1 MAENNPNKV
10 IRIALVGQ
18 PNVGKSLLINALCH
32 SSMKVG
38 NFTGVTVEK
47 AEAYTTHQGW
57 TLRFID
63 LPGTYS
69 LYGYSEEEKIT
80 KNFVESGGDYDL
92 IVNVAD
98 STNLERNLLLSAQLL
113 EMQKKMILALNMS
126 DEARNEGVKINAK
139 ALSELLGIPSVQVS
153 AHTKENLESLLDCIV
168 ETYQKEKTPN
178 KRIYSNAIETE
189 ILRLEEFIQSKK
201 DASIESLNLSAR
213 QIAILLLKQEEKTF
227 AILHEKPIWLELSQK
242 LQESL
247 NNLYTIYDTPSNKEI
262 FLEDSN
268 AFVQGLVTEIIR
280 YETKKKQNYT
290 QSIDKILINKYAGIP
305 IFLFFM
311 WALFQLTFTLGALPM
326 DMIEDFFGW
335 LGDLVKDNVESEA
348 LASLLADGILGGVG
362 AVILFLPNIVILFF
376 GIALLE
382 TTGYM
387 SRVAFLLDGFFHK
400 FGLHGKSFIPLVSG
414 FGCSVPAF
422 MATRTLKSRKDRL
435 LTLFIINF
443 MSCGARLP
451 VYVLFVGAFFPTQQ
465 AGNWLFG
472 IYILGALLGLVAAK
486 ILRITAFKGPDE
498 PFVMEMPKYR
508 MPNWRLVWFAIYTK
522 AKMYLKKA
530 GTFILAVSILIW
542 FASSYPAQEETK
554 ATYETKIEQA
564 LDGEE
569 KEKLEFALEERL
581 IENSYLGMTG
591 KLIEPIFA
599 PMDFDWR
606 MSVALLSGLAA
617 KEVVISTMGVL
628 YSLGGEVDEESET
641 LMEVISNAI
650 PLQAAIA
657 FVLFVMIYNPCLAA
671 SVVFGKEAGGFK
683 YVVYLFL
690 FTSVCAYFV
699 ALVGYILAG
708 LILN

>member
-1 MAENNPNKV
+1 MEKQTK
-10 IRIALVGQ
+10 IIKIALVGQ
-18 PNVGKSLLINALCH
+18 PNVGKSLLINTLCN
-32 SSMKVG
+32 STMKVG
-38 NFTGVTVEK
+38 NFPGVTVEK
-47 AEAYTTHQGW
+47 AQANTTYKDYLLQI
-57 TLRFID
+57 ID

-80 KNFVESGGDYDL
+80 KHFVESDDYDL

-113 EMQKKMILALNMS
+113 EMQKKMILVLNMS
-126 DEARNEGVKINAK
+126 DEARKEGVKINVK

-153 AHTKENLESLLDCIV
+153 AHTKENLEALLDTIV
-168 ETYQKEKTPN
+168 QTYERGQSTN

-189 ILRLEEFIQSKK
+189 ILHLEEFIKSKK
-201 DASIESLNLSAR
+201 DASLELLHLNAR
-213 QIAILLLKQEEKTF
+213 QIAILLLKQDEKTF
-227 AILHEKPIWLELSQK
+227 QILHKKPIWMELSQK
-242 LQESL
+242 LQDSL
-247 NNLYTIYDTPSNKEI
+247 NTLYTIYDTPSNKEI
-262 FLEDSN
+262 FLEDLN
-268 AFVQGLVTEIIR
+268 AFVQGLITETVR
-280 YETKKKQNYT
+280 YEGKEKQGYT
-290 QSIDKILINKYAGIP
+290 HSIDKILINKYAGIP

-326 DMIEDFFGW
+326 DMIEDFFNWFGG
-335 LGDLVKDNVESEA
+335 LIEDNVSSKA
-348 LASLLADGILGGVG
+348 LASLLADGIVGGVG
-362 AVILFLPNIVILFF
+362 AVVLFLPNIVILFF

-400 FGLHGKSFIPLVSG
+400 FGLHGKSFIPLVTG

-451 VYVLFVGAFFPTQQ
+451 VYVLFVGAFFPAQQ

-472 IYILGALLGLVAAK
+472 IYILGAMLGLIMAK
-486 ILRITAFKGPDE
+486 ILRLTAFKGPDE

-530 GTFILAVSILIW
+530 GTFILAASILVW
-542 FASSYPAQEETK
+542 FASSYPAQEDTK
-554 ATYETKIEQA
+554 ESYETKIEQA
-564 LDGEE
+564 LNE
-569 KEKLEFALEERL
+569 KQKENLAFALEESL
-581 IENSYLGMTG
+581 IENSYLGQTG

-599 PMDFDWR
+599 PLGFDWK
-606 MSVALLSGLAA
+606 MSVSLLSGLAA

-628 YSLGGEVDEESET
+628 YSLGSEVDEGSEN
-641 LMEVISNAI
+641 LMQVIKSVI
-650 PLQAAIA
+650 PLQTAIA
-657 FVLFVMIYNPCLAA
+657 FILFIMIYNPCLAA
-671 SVVFGKEAGGFK
+671 TMVF
-683 YVVYLFL
+683 
-690 FTSVCAYFV
+690 
-699 ALVGYILAG
+699 
-708 LILN
+708 

>member
-1 MAENNPNKV
+1 MAETKQ

-32 SSMKVG
+32 STMKVG
-38 NFTGVTVEK
+38 NFPGVTVEK
-47 AEAYTTHQGW
+47 AEASTSYKGYVLQ
-57 TLRFID
+57 IVD

-80 KNFVESGGDYDL
+80 KHFVESNDYDL

-113 EMQKKMILALNMS
+113 EMQKKMVLVLNMS
-126 DEARNEGVKINAK
+126 DEARKEGIKIK
-139 ALSELLGIPSVQVS
+139 TESLSELLGIPSVQVS
-153 AHTKENLESLLDCIV
+153 AHTKENLESLLDVIV
-168 ETYQKEKTPN
+168 ATYEKGQNAN

-189 ILRLEEFIQSKK
+189 ILHLEEFIKNKK
-201 DASIESLNLSAR
+201 DVSIESLGLSAR

-227 AILHEKPIWLELSQK
+227 QILHKKPIWMELSKK
-242 LQESL
+242 LQDSL

-262 FLEDSN
+262 FLEDLN
-268 AFVQGLVTEIIR
+268 AFVQGLITETVH
-280 YETKKKQNYT
+280 YEGKEKQGYT
-290 QSIDKILINKYAGIP
+290 HSIDKILINKYAGIP

-311 WALFQLTFTLGALPM
+311 WVLFQLTFTLGALPM
-326 DMIEDFFGW
+326 DLIDSFFGW
-335 LGDLVKDNVESEA
+335 LGESIKEKIESES
-348 LASLLADGILGGVG
+348 LASLLADGIIGGVG
-362 AVILFLPNIVILFF
+362 AVVLFLPNIVILFF

-400 FGLHGKSFIPLVSG
+400 FGLHGKSFIPLVTG

-451 VYVLFVGAFFPTQQ
+451 VYVLFVGAFFPAQQ

-472 IYILGALLGLVAAK
+472 IYILGALLGLVMAK
-486 ILRITAFKGPDE
+486 ILRLTAFKGPDE

-530 GTFILAVSILIW
+530 GTFILAASVLIW
-542 FASSYPAQEETK
+542 FASFYPIQEETK
-554 ATYETKIEQA
+554 EVYESKMEQV
-564 LDGEE
+564 LNEEE
-569 KEKLEFALEERL
+569 KEKLAFALEESL

-591 KLIEPIFA
+591 KLIEPVFA
-599 PMDFDWR
+599 PLDFDWR

-628 YSLGGEVDEESET
+628 YSLGGEVDEESEN
-641 LMEVISNAI
+641 LMQVIKRAI
-650 PLQAAIA
+650 PLQTAIA
-657 FVLFVMIYNPCLAA
+657 FILFVMIYNPCLATT
-671 SVVFGKEAGGFK
+671 VVFGKEAGGFK
-683 YVVYLFL
+683 YIVFL
-690 FTSVCAYFV
+690 FVMTTICAYIV
-699 ALVGYILAG
+699 AWIGSMLASA
-708 LILN
+708 ILN

>member
-1 MAENNPNKV
+1 MAETKQ

-32 SSMKVG
+32 STMKVG
-38 NFTGVTVEK
+38 NFPGVTVEK
-47 AEAYTTHQGW
+47 AEASTSYKGYVLQ
-57 TLRFID
+57 IVD

-80 KNFVESGGDYDL
+80 KHFVESNDYDL

-113 EMQKKMILALNMS
+113 EMQKKMVLVLNMS
-126 DEARNEGVKINAK
+126 DEARKEGIKIK
-139 ALSELLGIPSVQVS
+139 TESLSELLGIPSVQVS
-153 AHTKENLESLLDCIV
+153 AHTKENLESLLDVIV
-168 ETYQKEKTPN
+168 ATYEKGQNAN

-189 ILRLEEFIQSKK
+189 ILHLEEFIKNKK
-201 DASIESLNLSAR
+201 DVSIESLGLSAR

-227 AILHEKPIWLELSQK
+227 QILHKKPIWMELSKK
-242 LQESL
+242 LQDSL

-262 FLEDSN
+262 FLEDLN
-268 AFVQGLVTEIIR
+268 AFVQGLITETVH
-280 YETKKKQNYT
+280 YEGKEKQGYT
-290 QSIDKILINKYAGIP
+290 HSIDKILINKYAGIP

-311 WALFQLTFTLGALPM
+311 WVLFQLTFTLGALPM
-326 DMIEDFFGW
+326 DLIDSFFGW
-335 LGDLVKDNVESEA
+335 LGESIKENIESES
-348 LASLLADGILGGVG
+348 LASLLADGIIGGVG
-362 AVILFLPNIVILFF
+362 AVVLFLPNIVILFF

-400 FGLHGKSFIPLVSG
+400 FGLHGKSFIPLVTG

-451 VYVLFVGAFFPTQQ
+451 VYVLFVGAFFPAQQ

-472 IYILGALLGLVAAK
+472 IYILGALLGLVMAK
-486 ILRITAFKGPDE
+486 ILRLTAFKGPDE

-530 GTFILAVSILIW
+530 GTFILAASVLIW
-542 FASSYPAQEETK
+542 FASSYPIQEETK
-554 ATYETKIEQA
+554 EVYESKMEQV
-564 LDGEE
+564 LNEEE
-569 KEKLEFALEERL
+569 KEKLAFALEESL

-591 KLIEPIFA
+591 KLIEPVFA
-599 PMDFDWR
+599 PLNFDWR

-628 YSLGGEVDEESET
+628 YSLGGEVDEESEN
-641 LMEVISNAI
+641 LMQVIKRAI
-650 PLQAAIA
+650 PLQTAIA
-657 FVLFVMIYNPCLAA
+657 FILFVMIYNPCLAA
-671 SVVFGKEAGGFK
+671 TVVFGKEAGGFK
-683 YVVYLFL
+683 YIVFL
-690 FTSVCAYFV
+690 FVMTTICAYIV
-699 ALVGYILAG
+699 AWIGSMLASA
-708 LILN
+708 ILN

>member
-1 MAENNPNKV
+1 MGETKR
-10 IRIALVGQ
+10 IKIALVGQ

-32 SSMKVG
+32 STMKVG
-38 NFTGVTVEK
+38 NFPGVTVEK
-47 AEAYTTHQGW
+47 AEASTWHKGYVLQ
-57 TLRFID
+57 IVD

-80 KNFVESGGDYDL
+80 KHFVESNDYDL

-113 EMQKKMILALNMS
+113 EIQKKMVLVLNMS
-126 DEARNEGVKINAK
+126 DEARKEGIKIK
-139 ALSELLGIPSVQVS
+139 TESLSELLGIPSVQVS
-153 AHTKENLESLLDCIV
+153 AHTKENLESLLDVIV
-168 ETYQKEKTPN
+168 ATYEKGQNAN

-189 ILRLEEFIQSKK
+189 ILHLEEFIKSKK
-201 DASIESLNLSAR
+201 DASIESLGLSAR

-227 AILHEKPIWLELSQK
+227 QILHEKPIWMELSKK
-242 LQESL
+242 LQDSL

-262 FLEDSN
+262 FLEDLN
-268 AFVQGLVTEIIR
+268 AFVQGLITETVH
-280 YETKKKQNYT
+280 YEGKEKQGYT
-290 QSIDKILINKYAGIP
+290 HSIDKILINKYAGIP

-326 DMIEDFFGW
+326 DLIESFFGW
-335 LGDLVKDNVESEA
+335 LGELIKDNIESES
-348 LASLLADGILGGVG
+348 LASLLADGIVGGVG
-362 AVILFLPNIVILFF
+362 AVVLFLPNIVILFF

-400 FGLHGKSFIPLVSG
+400 FGLHGKSFIPLVTG

-472 IYILGALLGLVAAK
+472 IYILGALLGLVMAK
-486 ILRITAFKGPDE
+486 ILRLIAFKGPDE

-530 GTFILAVSILIW
+530 GTFILAASILIW
-542 FASSYPAQEETK
+542 FASSYPVQEETK
-554 ATYETKIEQA
+554 EVYESKIEQA
-564 LDGEE
+564 LNE
-569 KEKLEFALEERL
+569 KEKEKFAFELEESL

-591 KLIEPIFA
+591 KLIEPVFA
-599 PMDFDWR
+599 PLNFDWR

-628 YSLGGEVDEESET
+628 YSLGGEVNEESEN
-641 LMEVISNAI
+641 LMQVIKGAI
-650 PLQAAIA
+650 PLQTAVA
-657 FVLFVMIYNPCLAA
+657 FILFVMIYNPCLAA
-671 SVVFGKEAGGFK
+671 TVVFGKEAGGFK
-683 YVVYLFL
+683 YIVFL
-690 FTSVCAYFV
+690 FVMTTICAYVV
-699 ALVGYILAG
+699 AWIGSMLASAILT
-708 LILN
+708 